1 MKRVEVAKYFT
12 LKGIWKANYICPKFH
27 GKKNMTLTLLS
38 KTVFHCGC
46 KVFQG
51 YPLCEFFFSCSID

>member
-27 GKKNMTLTLLS
+27 GKTKHDFN
-38 KTVFHCGC
+38 FI
-46 KVFQG
+46 
-51 YPLCEFFFSCSID
+51 E